1 MHFVSV
7 LRTLGNAL
15 YLEVTENVAQRLS
28 MHNSGKGAKWSKADR
43 GAQLVYSESYLT
55 LSSARK
61 REVQL
66 KKWSRAKKEEL
77 IVRDATALK
86 KLSRLRSPARW
97 RHPEQLPKPTDER

>member
-28 MHNSGKGAKWSKADR
+28 MHNSGKGAKWIKADR

-86 KLSRLRSPARW
+86 KLSRLRAPARW
-97 RHPEQLPKPTDER
+97 RHPEQLRKPTDER